1 MVDDPSDTSAPW
13 LDSAEIK
20 SIMAKNAKE
29 DRVKIK
35 ETLAKARE
43 MKGLNLADVATLS
56 AINSPDLFNE
66 LYTTA
71 KKLKEEIYG
80 RRIVFFAPMYVSNLC
95 SNDCVYCA
103 FRKSNRT
110 LVRHFLS
117 QKEVAEQTRILLN
130 QGHKR
135 VLIIAGEAYPGGL
148 DYILECIATIYATKT
163 EQGAVRQINAEL
175 APLSVPDFKRL
186 KAAQIGTFIC
196 FQETYDR
203 DVYKQV
209 HLRGP
214 KRDFDWR
221 VSTFDRAQQ
230 GGIDDVGLG
239 VLFGLADWRFE
250 ILALMKHINHLE
262 DRFGVGCHTISF
274 PRIEPAA
281 GSEFSENPPNK
292 VSDIDFKKIV
302 AIMRLAV
309 PYTGMI
315 MSTRETPEMRR
326 ATLDLGVS
334 QISAG
339 SRTDPGGYAEGEAA
353 AEKEPGQFSLAD
365 HRSLDEVVR
374 SISNEGFLPSFC
386 TACYRLGRTG
396 KDFMDIAKP
405 GLIKDNCAP
414 NAISTFMEYLLDY
427 ASPET
432 LKAGEAAIER
442 EIADLSPT
450 GQKLSRALIAE
461 VRSGKRDVF
470 C

>member
-13 LDSAEIK
+13 LDSDEIK
-20 SIMAKNAKE
+20 GILDKNKKE
-29 DRVKIK
+29 DPVKIR
-35 ETLAKARE
+35 EILAKARE
-43 MKGLNLADVATLS
+43 MKGLNIADVAALS
-56 AINSPDLFNE
+56 QANSQDLFDE

-71 KKLKEEIYG
+71 KKLKEDIYG
-80 RRIVFFAPMYVSNLC
+80 RRVVFFAPMYVSNLC
-95 SNDCVYCA
+95 ANDCSYCA
-103 FRKSNRT
+103 FRKSNRG
-110 LVRHFLS
+110 LVRHYLS
-117 QKEVAEQTRILLN
+117 QEEVAEQTKILLN

-148 DYILECIATIYATKT
+148 DYIIKCIETIYSVKSNNGT
-163 EQGAVRQINAEL
+163 VRRINAEL
-175 APLSVPDFKRL
+175 APLSVEDFKKL
-186 KAAQIGTFIC
+186 KAAQIGTYVC

-221 VSTFDRAQQ
+221 ISTFDRAQQ

-239 VLFGLADWRFE
+239 VLFGLADWKYE
-250 ILALMKHINHLE
+250 ILALMKHIGHLE

-274 PRIEPAA
+274 PRIEPAD
-281 GSEFSENPPNK
+281 GSELSRNPPHK
-292 VSDIDFKKIV
+292 VSDTDFKKLV

-339 SRTDPGGYAEGEAA
+339 SRTDPGGYSDKDDGS
-353 AEKEPGQFSLAD
+353 EKEPGQFSIGD
-365 HRSLDEVVR
+365 HRTLDEVVR
-374 SISNEGFLPSFC
+374 TISDEGFLPSFC

-396 KDFMDIAKP
+396 VDFMDLAKP

-414 NAISTFMEYLLDY
+414 NAISTFMEYLMDY

-432 LKAGEAAIER
+432 MEAGLKAIER
-442 EIADLSPT
+442 EISDLSPQ
-450 GQKLSRALIAE
+450 GQKLSRELIAQ